1 MEERRKNRRLDLGGE
16 IMLKPIAF
24 KDQEAESVMISVFDC
39 STAGIGFHADCQLLM
54 GENYEANLTIW
65 TKEVIH
71 VFIKIVRGTML
82 ENGYEYGAI
91 FIGMPEYDRQ
101 RIAVY
106 ETVQDTLESV
116 EK

>member
-1 MEERRKNRRLDLGGE
+1 MEERRKEKRLDLKGE
-16 IMLKPIAF
+16 LLMKSIANA
-24 KDQEAESVMISVFDC
+24 DDGVDTVAISVLNC
-39 STAGIGFHADCQLLM
+39 SKAGIGFQADCQLVM
-54 GENYEANLTIW
+54 GDNYEANLTIW

-101 RIAVY
+101 RISVY
-106 ETVQDTLESV
+106 EAVQDTLE
-116 EK
+116 EMK

>member
-1 MEERRKNRRLDLGGE
+1 MEERRKDKRLELKGE
-16 IMLKPIAF
+16 LLLKSIANA
-24 KDQEAESVMISVFDC
+24 DEGVETVTISVFNC
-39 STAGIGFHADCQLLM
+39 SKAGIGFLADCQLLM
-54 GENYEANLTIW
+54 GDNYEANLTIW

-106 ETVQDTLESV
+106 ETVQETLDDM
-116 EK
+116 K